1 MEEHKQRALE
11 SGCNDYDTK
20 PVDLDRLLTKISKQL
35 GNSND

>member
-35 GNSND
+35 GNNND